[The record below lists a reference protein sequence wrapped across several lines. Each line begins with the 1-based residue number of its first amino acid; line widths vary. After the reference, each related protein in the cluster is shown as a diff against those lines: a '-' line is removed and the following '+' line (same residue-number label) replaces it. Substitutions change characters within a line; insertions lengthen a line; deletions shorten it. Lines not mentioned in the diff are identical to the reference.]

1 MIKTLARLY
10 KYHIYALG
18 FLSIASI
25 LIMIKFRGSYI
36 QFLTLSTL
44 TISYLIWALIY
55 HYLDKSL
62 KLEIV
67 LEYILTALL
76 VLIVL
81 YGVLI

>member
-1 MIKTLARLY
+1 MIKSLAKLY
-10 KYHIYALG
+10 RYHLLALV
-18 FLSIASI
+18 FLSFIAAF
-25 LIMIKFRGSYI
+25 IMIKYRGSYI
-36 QFLTLSTL
+36 QFLTLSLL
-44 TISYLIWALIY
+44 TVSYLIWALIY

-76 VLIVL
+76 VLIVF

>member
-1 MIKTLARLY
+1 MIKIAVKLY
-10 KYHIYALG
+10 KYHIYALVI
-18 FLSIASI
+18 LSIISL

-36 QFLTLSTL
+36 QFLTLSAL
-44 TISYLIWALIY
+44 TIFYLMWALTY
-55 HYLDKSL
+55 HYMDKSL